1 MIGDNLLSL
10 RKAKGKTQE
19 EVASSIGITRQALS
33 KWENNESMPD
43 IINCVALAEYY
54 GVTVDNL
61 ISFAAFDT
69 GLTVP
74 PKGRH
79 LFGVVAMGAKGQIVI
94 PVKARELFK
103 LEPGDRIV
111 VLGAEGEGIALVK
124 ESSLANLLNTVVKMD
139 SIVE

>member
-61 ISFAAFDT
+61 ISFAALDT

-124 ESSLANLLNTVVKMD
+124 ESSLANLLNTIVKMD

>member
-1 MIGDNLLSL
+1 MIGDNLLLL
-10 RKAKGKTQE
+10 RKTKGKTQE
-19 EVASSIGITRQALS
+19 DVASAIGVTRQALS

-61 ISFAAFDT
+61 ISFDSSEL
-69 GLTVP
+69 GLPVP

-79 LFGVVAMGAKGQIVI
+79 LFGVVAMSAKGQIVI
-94 PVKARELFK
+94 PVKARELFG

-111 VLGAEGEGIALVK
+111 VLGAEGEGIALIK
-124 ESSLANLLNTVVKMD
+124 ESNLANLLNTVVKMD
-139 SIVE
+139 SIIE

>member
-1 MIGDNLLSL
+1 MIGDNLLLL
-10 RKAKGKTQE
+10 RKTKGKTQD
-19 EVASSIGITRQALS
+19 VASVIGVTRQALS

-61 ISFAAFDT
+61 ISFT
-69 GLTVP
+69 SSELGLPVP

-79 LFGVVAMGAKGQIVI
+79 LFGVVAMSAKGQI
-94 PVKARELFK
+94 PVKARELFG

-111 VLGAEGEGIALVK
+111 VLGAEGEGIALIK
-124 ESSLANLLNTVVKMD
+124 ESNLANLLNTVVKMD
-139 SIVE
+139 SIIE